1 MSEFNEEL
9 QLAQNDAHTIVDSDN
24 SFLLIS
30 TTEAT
35 TAVCAYA
42 SEFEQLSMVIEYL
55 NGNENIKNAVQ
66 QYYQKELVHG

>member
-1 MSEFNEEL
+1 VSEFNEEM
-9 QLAQNDAHTIVDSDN
+9 QLAQNDAHTIIDSDN

-30 TTEAT
+30 TTEAA

-55 NGNENIKNAVQ
+55 NGNENIKNAVK

>member
-9 QLAQNDAHTIVDSDN
+9 QLAQNDAHVLIDSDN
-24 SFLLIS
+24 PFLLIN
-30 TTEAT
+30 TTGSL

-42 SEFEQLSMVIEYL
+42 SEFEQLAMVIEYL

>member
-9 QLAQNDAHTIVDSDN
+9 QLAQNDAHVLIDSDN
-24 SFLLIS
+24 PFLLIN
-30 TTEAT
+30 TTGSL

-42 SEFEQLSMVIEYL
+42 SEFEQLAMVIEYL
-55 NGNENIKNAVQ
+55 NGNENIKKAVK